1 MKSSKTKTESG
12 KKGGLFGKLVGG
24 ALLAFGVSYLVNKT
38 QGKKAPVSDSETE
51 TLHELLLFVNDR
63 VEGYQRAVDE
73 SQDAELR
80 GYYKQLVSQ
89 SQQFSNSLNQYLR
102 QKGGGRE
109 TSTTL
114 KGKLYRRWMDAK
126 AAVTGNDEKAILGSN
141 VYGEEWAI
149 KAYKE
154 ALGSQALTGQLRQ
167 EVERQYE
174 KSQQTYDKLQ
184 KLQEKHSA

>member
-1 MKSSKTKTESG
+1 MKTTSSTSDSE
-12 KKGGLFGKLVGG
+12 KKGGLFGKIVGG
-24 ALLAFGVSYLVNKT
+24 ALLALGVSYLVNRT
-38 QGKKAPVSDSETE
+38 QGKKGPAPDQETN

-89 SQQFSNSLNQYLR
+89 SQQFSNQLNQYLR
-102 QKGGGRE
+102 QRGGGRE

-114 KGKLYRRWMDAK
+114 KGKLYRSWMDAK
-126 AAVTGNDEKAILGSN
+126 ATLTGSDEKAILGSN
-141 VYGEEWAI
+141 VYGEEWAL
-149 KAYKE
+149 KAYKD
-154 ALGSQALTGQLRQ
+154 ALGSDALTGQLRQ

-174 KSQQTYDKLQ
+174 QSQQTYDKLK
-184 KLQEKHSA
+184 KLEEKQSA